1 MRRSRWFGLLS
12 VILLASSFPVLAQS
26 SETQKGAQKPT
37 SLLSLSVTPNF
48 SIPMGG
54 DSSFFGVGGGA
65 LLAADYRLPFFSLL
79 FLGGDL
85 GYSLVPLTTVTSL
98 SLPQAALEAG
108 ICLDLAPTL
117 SARAHGWLGY
127 AYGLLN
133 NAAGTG
139 GTPFVATGADIGWR
153 FVPTLSLDLGFAYRY
168 YFDLYNDIA
177 LTLGMSYHV
186 PRSAA
191 QAFREQNQPQPK
203 PTPLESPPALV
214 IKELSLGNI
223 FPILHAY
230 YDTSPLGHLVLVNTG
245 DTPMTDVTVSF
256 LVHQFMDDPKQ
267 SPTVAELK
275 PHQEQSID
283 IFALFK
289 NTIFEVKQSTK
300 VPAEISVSYS
310 CNGKVETLS
319 RVETVRVLDR
329 NALTWDDTSKAAA
342 FVMPKEPAVLV
353 LSNQI
358 NSFVSPVMNKAVDEN
373 LQTAMA
379 IHDALRIYGIRYV
392 SPPLTSYASVSQ
404 NTAAI
409 DSVKFPLETIE
420 YRSGDCSD
428 LSILYC
434 SLLESVQIETAF
446 ITIPGHIFMAFAMQG
461 NEAVVRK
468 AFPQTDQFIFRD
480 GKAWVPIEVT
490 ERDGT
495 FLAAWSLGVREWR
508 ENLSNKQADF
518 YPVREAWNKFEPVNF
533 PGIGNQPPLPD
544 QGQIVKS
551 FSAELEAFISQQIA
565 DQEQTLLGAVQKSG
579 GSPASVNTLGV
590 LYARYGL
597 ADKAEAQFTAA
608 LKGGEYLPAL
618 LNLGNLRFLKND
630 MEGALSFYTR
640 AEKLA
645 PHAPSVLLTLARA
658 NHELQNYGTAAKA
671 YEELKSLSP
680 ELAEQFAY
688 LKLQG
693 EEATRAAEVAD
704 VKNVVIWEEE
714 K

>member
-1 MRRSRWFGLLS
+1 
-12 VILLASSFPVLAQS
+12 
-26 SETQKGAQKPT
+26 
-37 SLLSLSVTPNF
+37 
-48 SIPMGG
+48 MGG
-54 DSSFFGVGGGA
+54 DSSVYGVGGGA
-65 LLAADYRLPFFSLL
+65 LLAGDYRLPFLPLL
-79 FLGGDL
+79 FVGGDL

-98 SLPQAALEAG
+98 SLPQVALDAG

-127 AYGLLN
+127 AYGVLN
-133 NAAGTG
+133 NGGGTG
-139 GTPFVATGADIGWR
+139 GTPYVATGADIGWR
-153 FVPTLSLDLGFAYRY
+153 FVPTLSLDLGLAYRY

-177 LTLGMSYHV
+177 VTLGMSYHV
-186 PRSAA
+186 PRSVAQAA
-191 QAFREQNQPQPK
+191 QPVREQNQPQPK
-203 PTPLESPPALV
+203 PTPLKNPPEMKGKGLV

-230 YDTSPLGHLVLVNTG
+230 YDTNPVGHLVLVNTE

-283 IFALFK
+283 IYALFK
-289 NTIFEVKQSTK
+289 NTLFEVKQSTK
-300 VPAEISVSYS
+300 VPAEIAVSYS
-310 CNGKVETLS
+310 YEGKAETLS

-329 NALTWDDTSKAAA
+329 NALTWDDTGKAAA
-342 FVMPKEPAVLV
+342 FVMPKEPAVLMF
-353 LSNQI
+353 SNQI
-358 NSFVSPVMNKAVDEN
+358 NSFVSPVMNKTVDEN

-379 IHDALRIYGIRYV
+379 FHDTLKLYGIRYV
-392 SPPLTSYASVSQ
+392 SPPLTSYANVSQ
-404 NTAAI
+404 DKAAI

-446 ITIPGHIFMAFAMQG
+446 ITIPGHIFMAFAMKG
-461 NEAVVRK
+461 SEENVRK
-468 AFPQTDQFIFRD
+468 AFPQTDQFIFR
-480 GKAWVPIEVT
+480 GGRAWVPIEVT

-495 FLAAWSLGVREWR
+495 FLAAWTLGAREWR

-533 PGIGNQPPLPD
+533 PGIGSQPPMPD
-544 QGQIVKS
+544 QAQVVKD
-551 FSAELEAFISQQIA
+551 FRADLDAFVSREIS
-565 DQEQTLLGAVQKSG
+565 DQETHLLAAVQKSG
-579 GSPASVNTLGV
+579 SSPQSLNSLGV

-597 ADKAEAQFTAA
+597 ADKAEAQFTGA

-618 LNLGNLRFLKND
+618 LNLGNLRFLKKD
-630 MEGALSFYTR
+630 FEGALLFYGR
-640 AEKLA
+640 AEKLE
-645 PHAPSVLLTLARA
+645 PHIPSVLLALARA

-671 YEELKSLSP
+671 YDELKTVSP
-680 ELAEQFAY
+680 ELADQFAY

-693 EEATRAAEVAD
+693 EEATRAAEAKAVTD
-704 VKNVVIWEEE
+704 VVIWEEG